1 MTKPKLRFKEFN
13 DKWINTNI
21 KNISLLLKDGTHGSY
36 NDTIDG
42 IPLLSAKD
50 IENGKIQIPCD
61 CRRISLKDYNDIF
74 KNYKLEIN
82 DILLTIVGTIGRLA
96 IIENTTEKYAFQRS
110 VAIIRINQENNPKFI
125 LYILQTN
132 NVKKQFYARVNQSA
146 QGGIYLDTL
155 GKTNIVLPCF
165 EEQEKIAGFLS
176 KVDEFINECEGEV
189 KDLEEQKKGLMQKI
203 FSQQIRFKDSNNKP
217 YPDWEEHCINEF
229 IISLKSGLSRE
240 LQNEDIGIPVIRA
253 NNTYNGIV
261 GGNDIKY
268 WYKKDPKGANIDNY
282 VLDDRDILINF
293 INSLP
298 RMGEA
303 AIYTNFLNRPCIYT
317 TNLLRLKLNNKL
329 NYKYFFYYTKTS
341 EYINYIKAITKLA
354 VNQASFTTVDFKN
367 MKLLL
372 PCLEEQEKIA
382 KVLSKMDELIE
393 EKKALLSDW
402 QQFKKGLLQQMFV

>member
-176 KVDEFINECEGEV
+176 KVDELINECEGEL

-203 FSQQIRFKDSNNKP
+203 FSQQIRFKDSNNNP
-217 YPDWEEHCINEF
+217 YPEWEEKVMNDILNEYCKKNSISNQYPVLTSSKQGLMLQTEYYSGENRITEKDNIGFNIIPPNYITYRSRSDDGLFTFNINN
-229 IISLKSGLSRE
+229 LG
-240 LQNEDIGIPVIRA
+240 V
-253 NNTYNGIV
+253 TGIV
-261 GGNDIKY
+261 STYYPVFSTNYNNLFVMTYFKY
-268 WYKKDPKGANIDNY
+268 
-282 VLDDRDILINF
+282 
-293 INSLP
+293 
-298 RMGEA
+298 
-303 AIYTNFLNRPCIYT
+303 
-317 TNLLRLKLNNKL
+317 
-329 NYKYFFYYTKTS
+329 
-341 EYINYIKAITKLA
+341 
-354 VNQASFTTVDFKN
+354 
-367 MKLLL
+367 
-372 PCLEEQEKIA
+372 
-382 KVLSKMDELIE
+382 
-393 EKKALLSDW
+393 
-402 QQFKKGLLQQMFV
+402 